1 MLSGLAMLSDHY
13 FGCIYVCDY
22 DRYYYMLKLVTVYAL
37 FLKHFI
43 LGGGRRSSSSTSS
56 NSSKHH
62 GSNESTDGSCSTRK
76 PVDRHTCH
84 GYSL

>member
-1 MLSGLAMLSDHY
+1 MAIRSTDSLLWSCAPLEWN
-13 FGCIYVCDY
+13 
-22 DRYYYMLKLVTVYAL
+22 
-37 FLKHFI
+37 
-43 LGGGRRSSSSTSS
+43 SSSSSS
-56 NSSKHH
+56 SSKHH